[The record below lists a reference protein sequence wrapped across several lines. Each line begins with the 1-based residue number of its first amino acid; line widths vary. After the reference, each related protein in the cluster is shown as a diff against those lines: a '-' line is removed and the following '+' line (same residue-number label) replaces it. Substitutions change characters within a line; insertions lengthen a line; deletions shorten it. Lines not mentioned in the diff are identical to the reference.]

1 MKIIYLIL
9 FATMSFCYQNNG
21 TSFNEYSSFREKYKS
36 ANSVNKGE
44 RFCLQELNDK
54 NLKQI
59 DTSIISKVKLIDRSF
74 TNHKFGL
81 KTLNEINCKYITGF
95 YENAYDCYLISFY
108 TTSVGDGNKML
119 QVKTFN
125 KNGIPI
131 DSLLI
136 PINFRH
142 DYDID
147 PIQYFTITDKNQIIL
162 EDIKNIYGLTDS
174 TTTTSNLELIKENRA
189 VYYYQIEN
197 SGQITK
203 IK

>member
-9 FATMSFCYQNNG
+9 FAIVSCCFQINESN
-21 TSFNEYSSFREKYKS
+21 FNEYYSFKDKYKS
-36 ANSVNKGE
+36 ANSVNKDE

-54 NLKQI
+54 NLSQI
-59 DTSIISKVKLIDRSF
+59 DTLLISRIKLIDRSF
-74 TNHKFGL
+74 ANHKYGL
-81 KTLNEINCKYITGF
+81 RTLNEISCKYIAGF

-119 QVKTFN
+119 QVKTFK

-147 PIQYFTITDKNQIIL
+147 PIQYFTITNKNQLVL
-162 EDIKNIYGLTDS
+162 EDIKSIYGLTDS
-174 TTTTSNLELIKENRA
+174 TTTNKLELIKKNRA
-189 VYYYQIEN
+189 VSYYQIEN

-203 IK
+203 LK